1 MNQDLEVPSSS
12 LEKQARANAARPAA
26 QETVLGE
33 LSAAAS
39 AASLALGLLKNK
51 IFQSI
56 PR

>member
-1 MNQDLEVPSSS
+1 MNQGLEVPSSS
-12 LEKQARANAARPAA
+12 LEKQARAKAARPAA